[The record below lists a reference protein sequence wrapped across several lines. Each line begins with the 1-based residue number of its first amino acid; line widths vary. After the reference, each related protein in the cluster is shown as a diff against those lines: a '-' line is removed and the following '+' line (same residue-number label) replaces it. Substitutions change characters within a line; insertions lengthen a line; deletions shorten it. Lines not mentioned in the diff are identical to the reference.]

1 MSKYNINFYK
11 KINENDWLVRIVYG
25 KISTADLCD
34 IFIKK
39 GLCKKLYDELNPNNI
54 VFGTVTF
61 EFNKDKDECESLY
74 LEPTY
79 YDKETD
85 SYWNEDSIDVD
96 DIFKDRIEDALKYL
110 KEENI
115 GE

>member
-1 MSKYNINFYK
+1 MGKYNIEFCE
-11 KINENDWLVRIVYG
+11 KINEEDWLIRVVYG

-39 GLCKKLYDELNPNNI
+39 GLCKKLYDELKPENI
-54 VFGTVTF
+54 VFGTVVF

-79 YDKETD
+79 YDEET
-85 SYWNEDSIDVD
+85 SMHWYEDSIDVD
-96 DIFKDRIEDALKYL
+96 DIFKDKIEDALKYL
-110 KEENI
+110 KEEK
-115 GE
+115 